1 VLKMLLKQAQDEK
14 GRTRKEDPRV
24 TRTRQLLLEA
34 FMELMNEKSFQSIT
48 VQDITDRATVNR
60 VTFYAHF
67 QDKYSLLEYTIRE
80 MIRQRLRSQLPE
92 GSSYSPENLARLI
105 LTVCE
110 FLDEMGRH
118 CPPPYG
124 QLEPLMEKQI
134 KVEVYERLRGWLA
147 EQTPVGSRGSSIP
160 ERAAMVA
167 SWAIYGAA
175 VQWIQQEPR
184 EPAGEYVQQVLP
196 MILGG
201 FQLTSDPTTRLTD
214 HTSGHS

>member
-1 VLKMLLKQAQDEK
+1 MLLKQVQEEEGEPAH
-14 GRTRKEDPRV
+14 KEDPRV
-24 TRTRQLLLEA
+24 TRTRQLLVQA
-34 FMELMNEKSFQSIT
+34 FTALMNEKSFQSIT

-67 QDKYSLLEYTIRE
+67 QDKYALLEYTIRS
-80 MIRQRLRSQLPE
+80 MIEQRLRSQLPE
-92 GSSYSPENLARLI
+92 GSPYNPENLALLI
-105 LTVCE
+105 QTVCE

-118 CPPPYG
+118 CPKPYG

-134 KVEVYERLRGWLA
+134 KGEVYEMLRGWLA
-147 EQTPVGSRGSSIP
+147 EKMLIGSQNRSTP
-160 ERAAMVA
+160 EQAAMVA

-175 VQWIQQEPR
+175 VQWLQQEPR

-201 FQLTSDPTTRLTD
+201 LQLTSESTTRLDAGTLA
-214 HTSGHS
+214 HS

>member
-1 VLKMLLKQAQDEK
+1 MLLKQAQNENELA
-14 GRTRKEDPRV
+14 RKEDPRV
-24 TRTRQLLLEA
+24 TRTRQLLVQA
-34 FMELMNEKSFQSIT
+34 FTALMKEKSFQSIT

-67 QDKYSLLEYTIRE
+67 QDKYALLEYTIRS
-80 MIRQRLRSQLPE
+80 MIQQRLRGQLPE
-92 GSSYSPENLARLI
+92 GSPYNPENLARLI

-110 FLDEMGRH
+110 FLDDMGRH

-124 QLEPLMEKQI
+124 QMEPLMEKQI
-134 KVEVYERLRGWLA
+134 KGEVYEMLRGWLA
-147 EQTPVGSRGSSIP
+147 EKMPVGSQGRSTP
-160 ERAAMVA
+160 EQAAMVA

-175 VQWIQQEPR
+175 VQWLQQEPR

-201 FQLTSDPTTRLTD
+201 LQLTSETTARLTD
-214 HTSGHS
+214 HTLEHS